1 MITTVIK
8 TPGVPKPPKPT
19 VVKPPSQP
27 KPPGPPKPPK
37 VATAGLSLLGAS
49 ALTKPPK
56 RTATGP
62 GSALLNG
69 ARSLTQAPAQAP
81 PVAPQVAPA
90 PAPVPTGTTGTAGTA
105 GNELDAAYYNNV
117 AANNVKVG
125 NSINSI
131 NLGIGQQQGALQA
144 TLNQL
149 VYQQPRDQ
157 LALEERA
164 NAGGGLYSS
173 VYNQNLGNL
182 NFKYATNQSNAQ
194 TKYNNYYNT
203 AEGRINALL
212 DAQKAYDSAQAL
224 ASTGRLAAAA
234 ASNPAEAAPPAPPQ
248 APTPAS
254 PPAPTATMAPKG
266 GGKGGKGKAT
276 GVGSALLNLAKN
288 LSKGKK

>member
-1 MITTVIK
+1 
-8 TPGVPKPPKPT
+8 
-19 VVKPPSQP
+19 
-27 KPPGPPKPPK
+27 
-37 VATAGLSLLGAS
+37 
-49 ALTKPPK
+49 
-56 RTATGP
+56 
-62 GSALLNG
+62 
-69 ARSLTQAPAQAP
+69 
-81 PVAPQVAPA
+81 
-90 PAPVPTGTTGTAGTA
+90 
-105 GNELDAAYYNNV
+105 
-117 AANNVKVG
+117 VG

-149 VYQQPRDQ
+149 AYQQPRDQ

-182 NFKYATNQSNAQ
+182 NFKYATNQNNAQ

-234 ASNPAEAAPPAPPQ
+234 AANPAEAAPPQ

-254 PPAPTATMAPKG
+254 PPAPTATMAPSRG

-276 GVGSALLNLAKN
+276 GPGSALLNLAKN